1 MYHVT
6 VADGGLCRNGGWHRR
21 QSRQGSMG
29 AWRCVI
35 VGIGTGHAAVVH
47 RVLLGA
53 AGRE

>member
-1 MYHVT
+1 MSPSRTGVCVVT
-6 VADGGLCRNGGWHRR
+6 AAGIVGRVGRAAWGHGGV
-21 QSRQGSMG
+21 SS
-29 AWRCVI
+29 

>member
-1 MYHVT
+1 MSPSRTGVCVVT
-6 VADGGLCRNGGWHRR
+6 AAGIVGRAAWGHGGV
-21 QSRQGSMG
+21 SS
-29 AWRCVI
+29 